1 MELFNTNAYATSTS
15 RDFELERDSKKGK
28 RSPIF
33 DPAWEDGSAF
43 PGLKD
48 DNSAFQEGDCPGGTA
63 EGDRIIAPGGR
74 GGIVQKALPKK
85 YKILWDNGHSADYT
99 PETIEAYGYQR
110 EQPKNSNPSSSDEL
124 ERWNPEDFN
133 PNPAFKADGEQLTI
147 FLEETG
153 TGEPPEP
160 DDFESIEKYEE
171 AWKQWENSSSLICAV
186 GSVSGSPCLELS
198 SADSNLLGLPRQTN
212 IAQTSSPKDSQKS
225 PILETLTSSQ
235 PSVDSANNQ
244 TVLQHRHHVNRS
256 VSKESVLRLKTL
268 GTASRQSSESSS
280 AAIQNSS
287 RLKMSEV
294 CSVVPLDQEQKN
306 LTLDFSSGS
315 FPAAGMMS
323 NGLLYQVEP
332 LERPILEKGC
342 SWLES
347 PGALSSVGRSPG
359 RGKLESS
366 LVKKGILNRGQ
377 VANPIFLEESFGIP
391 QGWTD
396 PLECR
401 AATELL
407 EEEGKRSA
415 MLLTPELERSP
426 SQESSICTKLPLY
439 EAPSESNEIPEKFL
453 EETKKDRR
461 RGCLYKYLENKK
473 LKDGTVASYP
483 RVLSDRDP
491 DNPKHWRWGFNWEEK
506 KDGEWKG
513 RSIGSLPVGLIPM
526 IQSMQ
531 KSDVPLQEII
541 DFIRRSKGMKNSKDS
556 GGGY

>member
-15 RDFELERDSKKGK
+15 RDFELEQSTKKGK

-33 DPAWEDGSAF
+33 DSAWEDGSAF
-43 PGLKD
+43 PGLKND
-48 DNSAFQEGDCPGGTA
+48 DCQLQVGN
-63 EGDRIIAPGGR
+63 RITAPGGR
-74 GGIVQKALPKK
+74 GGVIQKASCAK
-85 YKILWDNGHSADYT
+85 YQILWDNGFPGECT
-99 PETIEAYGYQR
+99 LKQFEQYGYQ
-110 EQPKNSNPSSSDEL
+110 KNEEIKDCPEGD
-124 ERWNPEDFN
+124 RWNPEHFN
-133 PNPAFKADGEQLTI
+133 SNPEFKADGDQLTI

-160 DDFESIEKYEE
+160 DDFKSLAEYEK
-171 AWKQWENSSSLICAV
+171 AWETWEKQSSLHNSTYAV
-186 GSVSGSPCLELS
+186 GSASGSLFQESKQADLS
-198 SADSNLLGLPRQTN
+198 LLDSPKLMIT
-212 IAQTSSPKDSQKS
+212 AQTSYEQDSQEF
-225 PILETLTSSQ
+225 PTLETLTSSQ

-415 MLLTPELERSP
+415 MHLTPELERSP
-426 SQESSICTKLPLY
+426 SQESSICTKSPLY

-473 LKDGTVASYP
+473 LKDRTVASYP

-541 DFIRRSKGMKNSKDS
+541 DFIRRSKGMKNK
-556 GGGY
+556 